1 MAGDKPNASA
11 KSAPLVKEVAKEIV
25 KEAKNSQSRGRK
37 WQRPRNHQKQKPQ
50 SQAQAQKQTVT
61 RQITRKLKKEG
72 LEGPRSRFS
81 VRVSATIGKIG
92 PNKGQGPELQI
103 STFLHPSLMKEP
115 NDGTNF
121 GPLQAAAAQ
130 WGLWRLSNLSIKC
143 TPLVGSSAVTG
154 SVYRVSLNLTQS
166 PGSTSWGGLGA
177 RKHIDVPAGRQTTWN
192 LHKGDLAGPRQ
203 TWWMTDT
210 NEEGGQSCGPMIEIH
225 GLGKTFSTYKDE
237 AWDGDLFIVEVSGR
251 WEFTNYNLKP
261 ALGSLDRVTEQAEVS
276 MEVGEDGILTMSV
289 PSTSQLARHMSTAYE
304 KSTNG
309 SEVGETIWQIV
320 DEGANLAGN
329 IAPPP
334 FQWLIKGGWWF
345 VKKIL
350 GRSNNTAE
358 TYYVYASL
366 ADAQNNKPVEAQR
379 YSRQTHTTVLASTQ
393 INAPNTGPA
402 QASLTVKGADY
413 PLRPD
418 PMPDEQVT
426 FYATGLVTPLF
437 TIADNGDT
445 ASLLHAVFPVKGNAN
460 PTDFAFSLIRPGQAQ
475 TAGKAMGAVIFQSDP
490 LLQAY
495 DLSPSESSILATY
508 FLEEDQHL
516 PWTVNFN
523 AANQAIVDCAN
534 VYAYRHER
542 LANGYT
548 ASVWLVRLKKAIP
561 AANYNS
567 YVLVPLSVNNQPT
580 EQAPLTVNQNKVAV
594 SKLAVSGQTYGQHLV
609 KVASAPVGSYLLLYA
624 IGEYTYEASTGYA
637 TVPSIR
643 GSVNDFVV
651 DKGLRSLLPP
661 FVFSPLCLP
670 SFLVTVGLLKPRKTM
685 TEFDRIMQQ
694 IQHRFGLQPIAS
706 DSDSEDEDCHFS
718 EAPREPTPCAKLAKQ
733 RMYEALRD
741 SEWDHVD
748 ADALMNVISKAS
760 NRPRGHAE

>member
-37 WQRPRNHQKQKPQ
+37 WQRPRNPQKQKPQ
-50 SQAQAQKQTVT
+50 NQAQAQKQTVM

-143 TPLVGSSAVTG
+143 TPLVGPSAVTG
-154 SVYRVSLNLTQS
+154 SVFRVSLNLTQS

-210 NEEGGQSCGPMIEIH
+210 NEEGGQSCGPMLEIH

-237 AWDGDLFIVEVSGR
+237 AWEGDLFIVEVSGR

-261 ALGSLDRVTEQAEVS
+261 ALGSLDRVTEEAEVS

-358 TYYVYASL
+358 NYYVYASL

-413 PLRPD
+413 PLRPV
-418 PMPDEQVT
+418 PMPDEQLT
-426 FYATGLVTPLF
+426 FYATGLVTPMF
-437 TIADNGDT
+437 SVADN
-445 ASLLHAVFPVKGNAN
+445 AANAALLHSVFPVQGNAN
-460 PTDFAFSLIRPGQAQ
+460 PTDFAFSFIRPGQVQ
-475 TAGKAMGAVIFQSDP
+475 TAGKAMGALIFQSDP
-490 LLQAY
+490 ILQAY
-495 DLSPSESSILATY
+495 DLSTTESTVQGTY
-508 FLEEDQHL
+508 YLEDDQHL
-516 PWTVNFN
+516 SWQVNFN
-523 AANQAIVDCAN
+523 AANGAITDCAN
-534 VYAYRHER
+534 VYAYRHEQ
-542 LANGYT
+542 LAEGYT
-548 ASVWLVRLKKAIP
+548 ASIWLVRLKKPIP
-561 AANYNS
+561 AANYNT
-567 YVLVPLSVNNQPT
+567 YILAPIPVVNQPT
-580 EQAPLTVNQNKVAV
+580 EQAPLTINQSKVAIAKVAV
-594 SKLAVSGQTYGQHLV
+594 TGQTYGQHLV
-609 KVASAPVGSYLLLYA
+609 KVAAAPAGSFLLLYS
-624 IGEYTYEASTGYA
+624 IGAYTFEPSTGYA
-637 TVPSIR
+637 TIPSVQ
-643 GSVNDFVV
+643 GPVNDFVV
-651 DKGLRSLLPP
+651 GQGLRSLLPSI
-661 FVFSPLCLP
+661 VFSPLCLP
-670 SFLVTVGLLKPRKTM
+670 SYLLTVGLVKPRRALSELDK
-685 TEFDRIMQQ
+685 IMQQ
-694 IQHRFGLQPIAS
+694 VQLRFGLHPVES
-706 DSDSEDEDCHFS
+706 DSDDDEPAFS
-718 EAPREPTPCAKLAKQ
+718 EASREPTPCSKFAKQ

-741 SEWDHVD
+741 SDWDHVD

-760 NRPRGHAE
+760 NRSRGHAE